1 MEEPQTAFSDRYQ
14 FLLTWSGWHNIQW
27 LLPFVAHPLHW
38 VMCTNPHLPACSWPL
53 LQHWSG
59 HLKVLCSKSDFAV
72 LLEHSHVTCPPA
84 IKHGI
89 FCSSQASMARCC
101 RPVYIILMK
110 GRSSARVPLQKCFIL
125 HIKIWWGSVNAY
137 RATDIH
143 PVNRHA
149 NNPKKLEPAS
159 VYSSEPSLSSKE
171 ASSSSLKPAPGA
183 SKLALKALK
192 DELDDGTISL
202 FNKRYEEGYDITSSL
217 LYTAWAKLK
226 RATQPLIIW

>member
-1 MEEPQTAFSDRYQ
+1 MLSPSVYHLDEREVISKR
-14 FLLTWSGWHNIQW
+14 S
-27 LLPFVAHPLHW
+27 FVE
-38 VMCTNPHLPACSWPL
+38 V
-53 LQHWSG
+53 
-59 HLKVLCSKSDFAV
+59 F
-72 LLEHSHVTCPPA
+72 HS
-84 IKHGI
+84 
-89 FCSSQASMARCC
+89 
-101 RPVYIILMK
+101 VYKNVVRLSTI
-110 GRSSARVPLQKCFIL
+110 
-125 HIKIWWGSVNAY
+125 VNAY

-159 VYSSEPSLSSKE
+159 VYSSEPSLSSNE